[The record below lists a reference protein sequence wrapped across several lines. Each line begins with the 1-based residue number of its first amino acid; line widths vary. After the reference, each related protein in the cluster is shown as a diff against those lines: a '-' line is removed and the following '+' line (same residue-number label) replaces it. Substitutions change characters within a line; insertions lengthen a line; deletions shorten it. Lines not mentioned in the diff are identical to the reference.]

1 MKVDKVLLKQI
12 CTTRNY
18 KKKKKIVL
26 QDGGKQ
32 YHMEIQ
38 VFRKERR
45 IPKMMNKLPKS
56 KFIFFIFLNVSLKDS
71 SKQE

>member
-1 MKVDKVLLKQI
+1 MKADKVLLKQM

-18 KKKKKIVL
+18 KKTVL

-45 IPKMMNKLPKS
+45 IPKMMNAAS
-56 KFIFFIFLNVSLKDS
+56 AAA
-71 SKQE
+71 